1 MSTAP
6 VIDTRYR
13 LRPEHIGRSGVFVTI
28 QNVSWQGVEELAP
41 LLHFRE
47 FPSKRLLLD
56 PQQQQAL
63 MQITNSTETRAW
75 IGQVLLLQVV
85 ATVPTDD
92 TAKPRDPWRI
102 QLFAPTEKPFTLSRP
117 RLPGQFSNNTRTS
130 LLLLLLLLL
139 LFLAVAIL
147 DSSESVWQWLLG

>member
-1 MSTAP
+1 M
-6 VIDTRYR
+6 
-13 LRPEHIGRSGVFVTI
+13 TI

-47 FPSKRLLLD
+47 FPSKRMLLD

-63 MQITNSTETRAW
+63 MRITNSTETRAW
-75 IGQVLLLQVV
+75 VGQVLLLQVV
-85 ATVPTDD
+85 ATLPTDD
-92 TAKPRDPWRI
+92 AAKPRDPWRI
-102 QLFAPTEKPFTLSRP
+102 QLSAPTEKPVTLALP
-117 RLPGQFSNNTRTS
+117 RLPGQFSNNTRTT